1 MNKKNLISQAVKRVN
16 HLTIQDLPTELVEL
30 SEESLQQIVG
40 GQNETGEF
48 EIDLRKLLDDGL
60 RVTPENGNL
69 IRRR

>member
-1 MNKKNLISQAVKRVN
+1 MHKKNLIPQVAESVN
-16 HLTIQDLPTELVEL
+16 RLTIQDLPTELVEL

-48 EIDLRKLLDDGL
+48 EIDLRKLLGDGL

-69 IRRR
+69 RRRR